1 VFIYCALKVS
11 DFLLLFNLEKE
22 SEVQRKEKKKK
33 VGGGEEVSLKINKN
47 NITKLIPTETRIKKG
62 IQKGEY

>member
-1 VFIYCALKVS
+1 LRKNLKS
-11 DFLLLFNLEKE
+11 KG
-22 SEVQRKEKKKK
+22 KKKK
-33 VGGGEEVSLKINKN
+33 KRWGGGEEVSQKINKN

>member
-22 SEVQRKEKKKK
+22 SEVQRNEKNKGG
-33 VGGGEEVSLKINKN
+33 GGGEEVSLKINKN